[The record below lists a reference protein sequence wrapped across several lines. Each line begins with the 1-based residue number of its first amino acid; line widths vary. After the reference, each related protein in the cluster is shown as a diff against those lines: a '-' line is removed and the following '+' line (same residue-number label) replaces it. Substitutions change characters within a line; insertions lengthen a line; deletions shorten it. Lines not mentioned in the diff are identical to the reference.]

1 MKTGNIRIVEVN
13 ENKFYI
19 EFEHVN
25 LFGRLKWR
33 AYKTGCVE
41 TDLATILYFKT
52 FIEASDHIKY
62 NIRKE
67 KKYQKYYYVK

>member
-13 ENKFYI
+13 ENNFYI

-33 AYKTGCVE
+33 AYKTVHKNI
-41 TDLATILYFKT
+41 DFASIVYFET
-52 FIEASDHIKY
+52 FIKASAYIKCK
-62 NIRKE
+62 IRKE